1 MCLINWQAAPNF
13 SSLLLAQRKQI
24 LEPMVQDHEDRR
36 CEFRICSLS
45 REFFFFFFGLS
56 LTACKILVLQPGIEP
71 MPPTVK
77 AQSLNHWITRE
88 VPLGEF
94 L

>member
-36 CEFRICSLS
+36 SEFRICSLS
-45 REFFFFFFGLS
+45 REFFFFFFFWS
-56 LTACKILVLQPGIEP
+56 EP
-71 MPPTVK
+71 HSVQDTSSPT
-77 AQSLNHWITRE
+77 RD
-88 VPLGEF
+88 
-94 L
+94 